1 MDRSNNR
8 NQRISEI
15 EARLSE
21 LEGERK
27 RLVVE
32 LTTLQSSTRS
42 PDELPALMGLPA
54 LPSPPQ
60 TPDEKVDLFL
70 SLFRARESVFPKLW
84 ENPSKGRKGYSPA
97 CRNEWARGICGK
109 PQTKCSDCPNQAFPP
124 LDAQAIRD
132 HLQGKC
138 TIGTYAL
145 RENDTCTFLA
155 ADFDGDGCRTIAAN
169 CASGTGNDSVPTPS
183 TSTFGIGIS
192 SAPLTKKSPCRF
204 TPDSTVS
211 SGLKSWLYSI
221 SMNFIGTVAAGYP
234 GKSA

>member
-1 MDRSNNR
+1 MDRSDNH
-8 NQRISEI
+8 NQRISKI

-42 PDELPALMGLPA
+42 PDELPVLMGLPA

-84 ENPSKGRKGYSPA
+84 ENPSKGKKGYSPA
-97 CRNEWARGICGK
+97 CRNEWARGMYGK
-109 PQTKCSDCPNQAFPP
+109 PQTKCSECPNQAFPP
-124 LDAQAIRD
+124 LDAQAGKD

-138 TIGTYAL
+138 TIGTYAI

-155 ADFDGDGCRTIAAN
+155 ADFDGDGWPQDVSAYKAA
-169 CASGTGNDSVPTPS
+169 AREL
-183 TSTFGIGIS
+183 GIQVEVERS
-192 SAPLTKKSPCRF
+192 R
-204 TPDSTVS
+204 
-211 SGLKSWLYSI
+211 
-221 SMNFIGTVAAGYP
+221 
-234 GKSA
+234 

>member
-42 PDELPALMGLPA
+42 PDELPALKGLPA

-84 ENPSKGRKGYSPA
+84 ENPSKGKKGYSPA

-109 PQTKCSDCPNQAFPP
+109 PQTKCSECPNQAFPLSTP
-124 LDAQAIRD
+124 RRLKTTFKANVRLALMPFAKTTPARS
-132 HLQGKC
+132 LQP
-138 TIGTYAL
+138 I
-145 RENDTCTFLA
+145 
-155 ADFDGDGCRTIAAN
+155 
-169 CASGTGNDSVPTPS
+169 
-183 TSTFGIGIS
+183 
-192 SAPLTKKSPCRF
+192 
-204 TPDSTVS
+204 STVRVGCS
-211 SGLKSWLYSI
+211 AEKYESLV
-221 SMNFIGTVAAGYP
+221 IGR
-234 GKSA
+234 